1 MGESD
6 MMAFFLEDVLDML
19 QTWESEC
26 LALEKDSSNPDFNEL
41 FRIAHNIKGSSK
53 MVDLGKFG
61 EFIHRVEDVIDLL
74 RKKQID
80 FNLTHVELFLDV
92 HSFVESWLEGLSRD
106 KNYFPIDEGLDA
118 RISAIKNSVGM
129 KAPAS
134 DNTHLQAAPFHLEDH
149 GDKIEN
155 QQGAKVM
162 DIVIDKNLTIAN
174 MSEILKENKFEKG
187 KSYMVKIQ
195 SEVLDTAGA
204 QYLIS
209 LKKTKDLNISF
220 KITNRE
226 SLDTLARLGL
236 EGMVL

>member
-74 RKKQID
+74 RKKQIN

-106 KNYFPIDEGLDA
+106 KNYLPVDEGLEQ
-118 RISAIKNSVGM
+118 RISTIKNSASIKSPVSEQVNN
-129 KAPAS
+129 PA
-134 DNTHLQAAPFHLEDH
+134 NLPHPIEHGENITKEQEDAMEIFI
-149 GDKIEN
+149 K
-155 QQGAKVM
+155 
-162 DIVIDKNLTIAN
+162 KNLTIAN
-174 MSEILKENKFEKG
+174 MSEIIQETKFEKG
-187 KSYMVKIQ
+187 KTYVVVIE
-195 SEVLDTAGA
+195 SEVLDTAGI

-209 LKKTKDLNISF
+209 LKKSKDIQVNF

>member
-1 MGESD
+1 M
-6 MMAFFLEDVLDML
+6 
-19 QTWESEC
+19 
-26 LALEKDSSNPDFNEL
+26 ALEKDSNNPDFNEL

-61 EFIHRVEDVIDLL
+61 DFIHRVEDVIDLL

-106 KNYFPIDEGLDA
+106 KNFFPVDAGLEQ
-118 RISAIKNSVGM
+118 RISTIKDTANIKSSTLEGSNNQAITSNPTEP
-129 KAPAS
+129 AP
-134 DNTHLQAAPFHLEDH
+134 TDH
-149 GDKIEN
+149 GDEKINKQEDTMEIIIN
-155 QQGAKVM
+155 
-162 DIVIDKNLTIAN
+162 KNLTIAN
-174 MSEILKENKFEKG
+174 MSEIMQENKFEKG
-187 KSYMVKIQ
+187 KTYKVVIE
-195 SEVLDTAGA
+195 SEVLDTAGI

-209 LKKTKDLNISF
+209 LKKTKDIQVNF
-220 KITNRE
+220 KITKRE

>member
-26 LALEKDSSNPDFNEL
+26 LALEKDSNNPDFNEL

-61 EFIHRVEDVIDLL
+61 DFIHRVEDVIDLL

-92 HSFVESWLEGLSRD
+92 HSFIESWLEGLSRD
-106 KNYFPIDEGLDA
+106 KSFFPVDEGLEH
-118 RISAIKNSVGM
+118 RISAIKNTVNIKIST
-129 KAPAS
+129 PE
-134 DNTHLQAAPFHLEDH
+134 NTNNQATTPDPIDQNDQIANE
-149 GDKIEN
+149 
-155 QQGAKVM
+155 QGEAM
-162 DIVIDKNLTIAN
+162 EIIIHKNLTIAN
-174 MSEILKENKFEKG
+174 MSEILQENKFEKG
-187 KSYMVKIQ
+187 ETYLVVIESD
-195 SEVLDTAGA
+195 VLDTAGI

-209 LKKTKDLNISF
+209 LKKTKDIQVNF
-220 KITNRE
+220 KITKRE

>member
-61 EFIHRVEDVIDLL
+61 DFIHRVEDVIDLL
-74 RKKQID
+74 RKKQIN

-106 KNYFPIDEGLDA
+106 KTFFPVNTGLEQ
-118 RISAIKNSVGM
+118 RISAIKGTANIKSSTLESSNNKTSPPNPTDLG
-129 KAPAS
+129 
-134 DNTHLQAAPFHLEDH
+134 DNMTKEQ
-149 GDKIEN
+149 GDAMEFIIN
-155 QQGAKVM
+155 
-162 DIVIDKNLTIAN
+162 KNLTIAN
-174 MSEILKENKFEKG
+174 MSEIMQENKFEKG
-187 KSYMVKIQ
+187 KTYTVVIE
-195 SEVLDTAGA
+195 SEVLDTAGI

-209 LKKTKDLNISF
+209 LKKTKGLQVNF
-220 KITNRE
+220 KITKRE

>member
-1 MGESD
+1 

-26 LALEKDSSNPDFNEL
+26 LALEKDSNNPDFNEL

-61 EFIHRVEDVIDLL
+61 DFIHRVEDVIDLL

-92 HSFVESWLEGLSRD
+92 HSFIESWLEGLSRD
-106 KNYFPIDEGLDA
+106 KSFFPVDEGLEH
-118 RISAIKNSVGM
+118 RISAIKNTVNIKIST
-129 KAPAS
+129 PE
-134 DNTHLQAAPFHLEDH
+134 NTNNQATTPDPIDQNDQIANE
-149 GDKIEN
+149 
-155 QQGAKVM
+155 QGEAM
-162 DIVIDKNLTIAN
+162 EIIIHKNLTIAN
-174 MSEILKENKFEKG
+174 MSEILQENKFEKG
-187 KSYMVKIQ
+187 ETYLVVIESD
-195 SEVLDTAGA
+195 VLDTAGI

-209 LKKTKDLNISF
+209 LKKTKDIQVNF
-220 KITNRE
+220 KITKRE

>member
-26 LALEKDSSNPDFNEL
+26 LALEKDSKNPDFNEL

-61 EFIHRVEDVIDLL
+61 DFIHRVEDVIDLL

-106 KNYFPIDEGLDA
+106 KNFFPVDAGLEH
-118 RISAIKNSVGM
+118 RISAIKNTANIKISTPESSHHQ
-129 KAPAS
+129 A
-134 DNTHLQAAPFHLEDH
+134 NTPDPTDH
-149 GDKIEN
+149 DDIIANEQGD
-155 QQGAKVM
+155 VM
-162 DIVIDKNLTIAN
+162 EIIIHKNLTIAN
-174 MSEILKENKFEKG
+174 MSEILQENKFEKG
-187 KSYMVKIQ
+187 KTYTVVIE
-195 SEVLDTAGA
+195 SEVLDTAGI

-209 LKKTKDLNISF
+209 LKKTRDMQVNF
-220 KITNRE
+220 KITKRE